1 MIPCDMQSRSNTAK
15 RDTLNL
21 RVKPGDRELIDRAAT
36 LVGKSR
42 TDFLLDAGRRAAQ
55 DALLDRRLW
64 RVDSAAFDAFVAL
77 LDAPP
82 QPNERLRRT
91 MKTRA
96 PWE

>member
-1 MIPCDMQSRSNTAK
+1 MQSRSNTAK